1 MGAVQKIVSIGMDKA
16 LTLSRPKINA
26 PAKSPSSRPAFISP
40 AAIRQRE
47 DCGLLPVPQFQRSG
61 RLQKLDGA
69 PNFSFHS
76 IVHGK
81 SSRSSFES
89 VFLAARSRD
98 LMVGSGVFVIRA
110 ISFAVNWWK

>member
-40 AAIRQRE
+40 
-47 DCGLLPVPQFQRSG
+47 GLRHR
-61 RLQKLDGA
+61 RLQPQNSAADFL
-69 PNFSFHS
+69 FHS
-76 IVHGK
+76 IVHSK
-81 SSRSSFES
+81 SSRSLSES

-98 LMVGSGVFVIRA
+98 LTVGSGVFVIRA
-110 ISFAVNWWK
+110 ISLAVNWWK

>member
-40 AAIRQRE
+40 AAIRSS
-47 DCGLLPVPQFQRSG
+47 VKPQN
-61 RLQKLDGA
+61 GA
-69 PNFSFHS
+69 ADFLFHS
-76 IVHGK
+76 IVHSK
-81 SSRSSFES
+81 SSRSLSES

-98 LMVGSGVFVIRA
+98 LTVGSGVFVIRA
-110 ISFAVNWWK
+110 ISLAVNWWK

>member
-40 AAIRQRE
+40 AAIRSSVKDRR
-47 DCGLLPVPQFQRSG
+47 LPVPRLRHR
-61 RLQKLDGA
+61 RLQPQNSAADFL
-69 PNFSFHS
+69 FHS
-76 IVHGK
+76 IVHSK
-81 SSRSSFES
+81 SSRSLSES

-98 LMVGSGVFVIRA
+98 LTVGSGVFVIRA
-110 ISFAVNWWK
+110 ISLAVN

>member
-40 AAIRQRE
+40 AAIRSSVKDR
-47 DCGLLPVPQFQRSG
+47 CLPVPRLRHG
-61 RLQKLDGA
+61 RLQKLDGV

-81 SSRSSFES
+81 SS
-89 VFLAARSRD
+89 
-98 LMVGSGVFVIRA
+98 
-110 ISFAVNWWK
+110 AVRLKVCFWPRGTGT